1 MTDTWFVITDTCS
14 LWWMFAS
21 KFQVVFKQVMAAE
34 TGNTHTSIDVPAH
47 ICLFMC
53 HSVAL
58 F

>member
-1 MTDTWFVITDTCS
+1 MTDTRFVSTDTCS

-21 KFQVVFKQVMAAE
+21 KFQVLFRQIMAAE
-34 TGNTHTSIDVPAH
+34 TGNTCMSIVVPAH